1 MSINGSQDYYLP
13 IYDTVPDSW
22 KEAQGFFT
30 EQLKRIS
37 EGVNVRDIALYIE
50 NEVLTGGQYVPS
62 SNDTTSLRSVFR
74 KTINFGSLPNT
85 STKSVAHGLSI
96 DNRFTL
102 VQLIAAATDPVSFTS
117 VSIPYASATSTDV
130 IEINIDATNI
140 NITTSKDYS
149 SYTRCFVTLEF
160 LKEI

>member
-1 MSINGSQDYYLP
+1 MSINGSQDYYLA

-50 NEVLTGGQYVPS
+50 NETLTGGQFVPD
-62 SNDTTSLRSVFR
+62 SNDPTDLRSVFR
-74 KTINFGSLPNT
+74 KTIDFGSLPNS
-85 STKSVAHGLSI
+85 STKSVAHGISI
-96 DNRFTL
+96 DSRFTL
-102 VQLIAAATDPVSFTS
+102 VKLVASATDPVNFLSL
-117 VSIPYASATSTDV
+117 SIPYASATLTDV
-130 IEINIDATNI
+130 IEINVDDTNI

-149 SYTRCFVTLEF
+149 SYTRCFVILEF

>member
-1 MSINGSQDYYLP
+1 MSINGSQDYYIP

-22 KEAQGFFT
+22 KDAQGFFT
-30 EQLKRIS
+30 EQLKKIS

-50 NEVLTGGQYVPS
+50 NETLTGGQFVPS
-62 SNDTTSLRSVFR
+62 TNDLTALRSVFR
-74 KTINFGSLPNT
+74 KTIDFGSLPNA

-102 VQLIAAATDPVSFTS
+102 VKLITAATDPSNFLS
-117 VSIPYASATSTDV
+117 LSIPYASATLTDV
-130 IEINIDATNI
+130 IEINMDDTNI

-149 SYTRCFVTLEF
+149 SYTRCYVIIEF